1 MNFNYLINA
10 FRILGLLLMPF
21 SATMLPPILVA
32 WWYHEN
38 TVFEFMLATV
48 VTLCLGIAFWF
59 PFRKIHQEMQA
70 REAFLIVTLLWIALS
85 LTGAF
90 PFFLMLTPELSY
102 VDALFETIS
111 GLTTT
116 GATVF
121 NHLDTIP
128 RSILYY
134 RQQLQ
139 FIGGGGVI
147 VLSIAILP
155 ILGIGGMQLFRA
167 EMASPFKED
176 KLTPRITQTAK
187 TLWFIYVGLVILCAG
202 AYWVG
207 GMTFFDAIC
216 YSFSTISTGGFGTHD
231 HNFAYFQSP
240 LLELICVL
248 FMVAGGINFSLHF
261 AALRRKNLYY
271 YWQDT
276 ETKTFLILLFSV
288 FLLLSATL
296 LYYKTF
302 AHPTTNL
309 LQTLFHTTSFL
320 TTTGFTGV
328 YTTGPEF
335 YHWPTFV
342 PFLLIFL
349 AMIGGCAGSTAGG
362 IKVIRLLI
370 LRKQGTREINRL
382 IHPNGHYVIKLGF
395 SRLHDRTLEAIL
407 GFFCL
412 FVVTFIVLF
421 LMLLAFGA
429 DYLSAFS
436 AIAAS
441 ISNTGLR
448 FAASPDYFQGFNTP
462 CKMIICL
469 SMLAGRLELFTILLL
484 LSPRY
489 WRY

>member
-1 MNFNYLINA
+1 MNFNYLVNA

-32 WWYHEN
+32 WWYDEN
-38 TVFEFMLATV
+38 TVFEFMLATI

-70 REAFLIVTLLWIALS
+70 REAFLIVTLLWVALS

-90 PFFLMLTPELSY
+90 PFFLMLNPELSY

-187 TLWFIYVGLVILCAG
+187 TLWFIYVGLVVLCAG
-202 AYWVG
+202 AYWAG

-231 HNFAYFQSP
+231 HNFAYFQSS
-240 LLELICVL
+240 LLELICVF

-261 AALRRKNLYY
+261 AALRRKSLYY
-271 YWQDT
+271 YWQDS
-276 ETKTFLILLFSV
+276 ETKTFLTILFWA

-296 LYYKTF
+296 LYYQTF
-302 AHPTTNL
+302 SHAGTDL
-309 LQTLFHTTSFL
+309 LQSLFHTASFL

-335 YHWPTFV
+335 YHWPTFT

-362 IKVIRLLI
+362 IKMIRLLI

-382 IHPNGHYVIKLGF
+382 IHPNGHYVIKLGL

-421 LMLLAFGA
+421 LVLLGLGA

-448 FAASPDYFQGFNTP
+448 FAASPDYFQDFNTP
-462 CKMIICL
+462 CKMVICL